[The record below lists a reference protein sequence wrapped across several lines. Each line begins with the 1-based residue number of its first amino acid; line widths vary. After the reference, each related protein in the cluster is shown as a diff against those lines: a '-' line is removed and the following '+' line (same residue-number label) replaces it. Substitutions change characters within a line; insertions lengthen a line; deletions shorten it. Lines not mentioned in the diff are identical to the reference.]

1 MKVRL
6 LVDTRVVF
14 KKGTVVEVE
23 GDEAKRLVS
32 LGFAVKEVEKVAP
45 KMEVPEE
52 TPAQAETPEKRKK
65 KRD

>member
-23 GDEAKRLVS
+23 GDEAKRLVA
-32 LGFAVKEVEKVAP
+32 LGFAVNEVEKVAP
-45 KMEVPEE
+45 KAEIPEE
-52 TPAQAETPEKRKK
+52 MPAQVETRKK
-65 KRD
+65 KKKG